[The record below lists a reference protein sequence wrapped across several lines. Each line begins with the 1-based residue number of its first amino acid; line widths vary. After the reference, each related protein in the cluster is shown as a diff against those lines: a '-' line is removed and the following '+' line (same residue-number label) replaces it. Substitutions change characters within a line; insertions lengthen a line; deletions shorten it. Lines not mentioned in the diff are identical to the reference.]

1 MAPPPTETGLSTS
14 LAHTDAP
21 SEMGAVFWPVGTGDS
36 TTLVVSDEVVVQID
50 LHDMALADDG
60 ANPEVPVVDLLAE
73 TLPKVDDEPYLAVFA
88 LTHADK
94 DHCLGFADLLD
105 KVRIG
110 ELWATPR
117 LWREYQMENAP
128 DLCADAK
135 AFQEEAERRVAA
147 VKAAIAKGEEPASGD
162 RIVIIGYDTDH
173 DQHAYAELPAEYKSG
188 PGKSITVL
196 DGHDCRDK
204 FEAFIHA
211 PFADDCAS
219 ARNDTSLAMHVKLV
233 DASGV
238 GGRVLMFGDLA
249 HETIMKIFD
258 YSEKKSREEYLTYD
272 VLLAPHH
279 CSKKVMY
286 LPDADGKD
294 VLQNDVIEAFE
305 RHAATDAVVVCS
317 SGPIPSQDKPRH
329 NPPHLKAYN
338 RYSEVVDEVIVTM
351 SWPSGD
357 AVAPVVFAVD
367 ENGARIIREE
377 DVEEAAEALLSKSLT
392 HASRSLPMGRRL
404 AAVAAAATL
413 ASAGEGSAAAMS
425 AGGGTG
431 EGRSSVERLR
441 AAITS
446 DRGGDAAPPPVG
458 FGG

>member
-1 MAPPPTETGLSTS
+1 MTLQPTETDVSS
-14 LAHTDAP
+14 SHTHADAP
-21 SEMGAVFWPVGTGDS
+21 PEMGAVFWPVGTGDS
-36 TTLVVSDEVVVQID
+36 TTLVVTDEVVVQID
-50 LHDMALADDG
+50 LHDMALADED

-73 TLPKVDDEPYLAVFA
+73 TLPKVEGAPYLAVFA

-117 LWREYQMENAP
+117 LWREYQMESAP

-147 VKAAIAKGEEPASGD
+147 VKAAAEKGEEPASGD
-162 RIVIIGYDTDH
+162 RIVVIGYDTDN
-173 DQHAYAELPAEYKSG
+173 DQHAYAELPAECKSG

-196 DGHDCRDK
+196 DGRDCSEQ

-249 HETIMKIFD
+249 HETIMKIFS
-258 YSEKKSREEYLTYD
+258 YSEEKGREEYLAYD

-286 LPDADGKD
+286 LPDAEGRD
-294 VLQNDVIEAFE
+294 VLQKDVIDAFE
-305 RHAATDAVVVCS
+305 RHAAIGAVVVCS
-317 SGPIPSQDKPRH
+317 SGSIPSQDKPRD

-338 RYSEVVDEVIVTM
+338 RYSEIVDEVIVTM
-351 SWPSGD
+351 SWPTGD

-367 ENGARIIREE
+367 ERGARIIREA
-377 DVEEAAEALLSKSLT
+377 DVEEATEVILSKSLG
-392 HASRSLPMGRRL
+392 HAALPIPMGRRL

-413 ASAGEGSAAAMS
+413 ASAAEGAGAAFGSA
-425 AGGGTG
+425 G
-431 EGRSSVERLR
+431 EPDDGRTSLERLR
-441 AAITS
+441 EAITS